1 MQRSGL
7 RAGGEYNQGWK
18 YPLNPLAFAVDT
30 RDMRNGMDKDTSH
43 IPAPSVFCRSCASP
57 LVQAT
62 DWEQEEGS
70 QWGVRLWC
78 PDCGFEQ
85 AAVLDRAQLLYLSL
99 AVEEGFAWMLDA
111 LTQFTSTSLAPPDF
125 DLAERV
131 QTDRIGPAG
140 R

>member
-1 MQRSGL
+1 M
-7 RAGGEYNQGWK
+7 E
-18 YPLNPLAFAVDT
+18 YPLNSGAFPVDIT
-30 RDMRNGMDKDTSH
+30 GMGNRMDKDSSH
-43 IPAPSVFCRSCASP
+43 KRAPNIFCRSCASP
-57 LVQAT
+57 LVQAA

-70 QWGVRLWC
+70 TWGVRLWC

-111 LTQFTSTSLAPPDF
+111 LAQLNSTSLTPPDF
-125 DLAERV
+125 DLVERA
-131 QTDRIGPAG
+131 QKDRIGPAN

>member
-1 MQRSGL
+1 
-7 RAGGEYNQGWK
+7 
-18 YPLNPLAFAVDT
+18 
-30 RDMRNGMDKDTSH
+30 MRNNKDNEISRT
-43 IPAPSVFCRSCASP
+43 IAPNIFCRSCASP

-62 DWEQEEGS
+62 DWQQEEES
-70 QWGVRLWC
+70 RWGMRLWC

-111 LTQFTSTSLAPPDF
+111 LAQLNAITLAPADS
-125 DLAERV
+125 DLVERA
-131 QTDRIGPAG
+131 QTDRISPTG